1 MFRVLVGPLPLG
13 RLVSIVSATESAEV
27 VAGTAYDYHP
37 RILEEL
43 AGFGLRPR
51 PSTSPALA
59 KAFVN
64 DLYRRELRRLRRR
77 LRSRE
82 IPRQGYADRVV
93 ALRKKYF
100 LLSIRLDLWARP
112 RRPDQAMVTSGDR

>member
-1 MFRVLVGPLPLG
+1 MEY
-13 RLVSIVSATESAEV
+13 T
-27 VAGTAYDYHP
+27 YHP

-51 PSTSPALA
+51 RSTPPSLA

-64 DLYRRELRRLRRR
+64 DLYRHELRRLRQQ
-77 LRSRE
+77 LRSRR
-82 IPRQGYADRVV
+82 IPKAGYADRVV

-100 LLSIRLDLWARP
+100 LLSIRIDLWARP
-112 RRPDQAMVTSGDR
+112 ERG